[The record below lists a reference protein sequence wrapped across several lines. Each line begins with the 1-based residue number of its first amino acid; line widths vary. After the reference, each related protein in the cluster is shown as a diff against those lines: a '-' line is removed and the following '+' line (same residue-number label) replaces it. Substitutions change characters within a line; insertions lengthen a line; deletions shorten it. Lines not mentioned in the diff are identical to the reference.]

1 MKRSE
6 SSRGERERERERE
19 RGRWLRKWKC
29 QGVQEVRDR
38 WRDEVDKQPWEREFI
53 FE

>member
-6 SSRGERERERERE
+6 REIERERE
-19 RGRWLRKWKC
+19 RGRWKGKIINWINEKG

-38 WRDEVDKQPWEREFI
+38 WRGEVEEQP
-53 FE
+53 